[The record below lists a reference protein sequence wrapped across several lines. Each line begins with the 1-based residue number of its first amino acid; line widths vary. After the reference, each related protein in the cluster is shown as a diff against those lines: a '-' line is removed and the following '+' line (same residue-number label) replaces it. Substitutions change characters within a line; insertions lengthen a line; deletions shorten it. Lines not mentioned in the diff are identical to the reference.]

1 MKQLCTTI
9 LATIAFVI
17 FSPATAFADDL
28 QALSGKWTLKKANDE
43 GQIQTRVLDFKKD
56 KFTFSILNSDDK
68 VIFFAEGDIQLQ
80 KLGPF
85 NSIKFKNMKIG
96 DSSANTQPFDEDRD
110 SIYQLA
116 DGTLTLASDFDSQRE
131 QKPSLDVYKKAAASA
146 NEPMTLYIDK
156 IVMHQTPQVATWFV
170 CFEAKTDG
178 AMQRYRIP
186 NESFEKDGVT
196 IPMNLKVPNVQ
207 PGQTCTFKCQLDD
220 VEEDVCTDD
229 IDNTSSGKFTVS
241 ESGSQEYKPED
252 RWRYTVYWH
261 LK

>member
-1 MKQLCTTI
+1 MKKLFTTI
-9 LATIAFVI
+9 LATSALIFFSIA
-17 FSPATAFADDL
+17 TTFADDL
-28 QALSGKWTLKKANDE
+28 QALSGKWTMKKANEE
-43 GQIQTRVLDFKKD
+43 GQVYSRILEIKND
-56 KFTFSILNSDDK
+56 KFTFSILTSDGK
-68 VIFFAEGDIQLQ
+68 VVFFAEGDIQLR

-96 DSSANTQPFDEDRD
+96 ESSANTQPFDEDRD

-116 DGTLTLASDFDSQRE
+116 DGTLTVASEFDSQRE
-131 QKPSLDVYKKAAASA
+131 QKPSLDIYKKAATGA

-156 IVMHQTPQVATWFV
+156 IVMHQTPQSATWFV

-186 NESFEKDGVT
+186 NQSFDKDGVT
-196 IPMNLKVPNVQ
+196 IQMGLKVPNVR
-207 PGQTCTFKCQLDD
+207 PGQICTFKCQLDD

-229 IDNTSSGKFTVS
+229 IDNTSSGKFTVN

-252 RWRYTVYWH
+252 HWRYTVYWH